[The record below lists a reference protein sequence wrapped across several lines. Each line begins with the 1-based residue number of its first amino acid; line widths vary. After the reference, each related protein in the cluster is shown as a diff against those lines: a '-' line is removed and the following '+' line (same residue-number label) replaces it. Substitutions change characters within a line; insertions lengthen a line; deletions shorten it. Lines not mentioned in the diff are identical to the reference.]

1 MGTRREAAQ
10 GHHGQDEHMRCIQNW
25 MDLGEGAQRVES
37 SGKTPAGDPGLV
49 LLPRA

>member
-10 GHHGQDEHMRCIQNW
+10 GHQGEDEHEVHPKL
-25 MDLGEGAQRVES
+25 DGFGGGAQRVEG

-49 LLPRA
+49 PLPRA